1 MSSRG
6 AASTAHSRSES
17 VEPYRRSGG
26 GHRLTTVDSPGTA
39 VMAWTR
45 SSLKASAKPSAA
57 RSNGSEG
64 FSRSVIS
71 RRVCR
76 LLFQG
81 RSVSQRGSL
90 SAPAV
95 PIRQVGI
102 RTRISS
108 VNTSGGISSARASIS
123 TGGEAEAWNSDF
135 ARDDPASRCVK
146 GTCRSM
152 RVKQKSSGL
161 PCSEVWNSAARM
173 PLPSSSSTNRSQA
186 TALERVISAL
196 GSSKGMGKAATLRGK
211 EQPTAVRCRLR
222 LWIPVP
228 GRRSLHTCRGTR
240 RPRFQG
246 CNPGRAAIGPIH

>member
-26 GHRLTTVDSPGTA
+26 GHRLTTVDSPETA
-39 VMAWTR
+39 AMDRTCL
-45 SSLKASAKPSAA
+45 SPKASVKPSEALSKGSRGLD
-57 RSNGSEG
+57 RSI
-64 FSRSVIS
+64 IS

-81 RSVSQRGSL
+81 RSVTQRGSL

-123 TGGEAEAWNSDF
+123 IGGEAEAWNSDF

-186 TALERVISAL
+186 TALEWVISAL
-196 GSSKGMGKAATLRGK
+196 RSSKGTGNSAY
-211 EQPTAVRCRLR
+211 
-222 LWIPVP
+222 
-228 GRRSLHTCRGTR
+228 S
-240 RPRFQG
+240 
-246 CNPGRAAIGPIH
+246 